1 MYARLRHDAATVE
14 KPPKA
19 LGRVERSVLRFLM
32 WIAAAVVGRRL
43 GRALGRR
50 RA

>member
-1 MYARLRHDAATVE
+1 MDAS
-14 KPPKA
+14 PKT
-19 LGRVERSVLRFLM
+19 LGRLERAVLRFLM